1 MFIGEIGP
9 NCVFYLVLT
18 FVISK
23 TKEQLQQE
31 KNELSVRHVK
41 LLAPPH
47 PDTNNIHLIG
57 PPPPFLSTVTQT
69 SLLAWR
75 NTTAVVLSSKEL
87 YNRP

>member
-1 MFIGEIGP
+1 MFKCEIGP

-18 FVISK
+18 FVISE

-47 PDTNNIHLIG
+47 PDANNIHLLD
-57 PPPPFLSTVTQT
+57 PPPPLSLDGNSDFASCLEEYYGSRV
-69 SLLAWR
+69 
-75 NTTAVVLSSKEL
+75 K
-87 YNRP
+87 

>member
-41 LLAPPH
+41 
-47 PDTNNIHLIG
+47 
-57 PPPPFLSTVTQT
+57 
-69 SLLAWR
+69 
-75 NTTAVVLSSKEL
+75 
-87 YNRP
+87 

>member
-47 PDTNNIHLIG
+47 PDANNIHLIG
-57 PPPPFLSTVTQT
+57 PPPPLSFGGSSDFT
-69 SLLAWR
+69 SCLEEYYGSR
-75 NTTAVVLSSKEL
+75 VK
-87 YNRP
+87 

>member
-47 PDTNNIHLIG
+47 PDANNIHLIG
-57 PPPPFLSTVTQT
+57 PPPFLSAVAQT

>member
-47 PDTNNIHLIG
+47 PDANNIHLIG
-57 PPPPFLSTVTQT
+57 PPPFLSTVTQT

>member
-47 PDTNNIHLIG
+47 LDANNIHLIG
-57 PPPPFLSTVTQT
+57 PPPPLSFDGNSDFASCLEEYYGSRV
-69 SLLAWR
+69 
-75 NTTAVVLSSKEL
+75 K
-87 YNRP
+87 

>member
-1 MFIGEIGP
+1 MFKCEIGP

-47 PDTNNIHLIG
+47 PDANNINLIG
-57 PPPPFLSTVTQT
+57 PPPLSFDGN
-69 SLLAWR
+69 SDFASCLEEYY
-75 NTTAVVLSSKEL
+75 SSRVK
-87 YNRP
+87 

>member
-41 LLAPPH
+41 LLAPPTQMLTTSILL
-47 PDTNNIHLIG
+47 D
-57 PPPPFLSTVTQT
+57 PPPPFF
-69 SLLAWR
+69 R
-75 NTTAVVLSSKEL
+75 
-87 YNRP
+87 R